1 MTGETIKSPLQIKYE
16 VGKTQ
21 NELSALLR
29 NWKQKKNASLAKLLG
44 FRSELKELDAVLAET
59 EKGYR
64 AYCRLLNPLSGLANT
79 DPDRLTTALTA
90 LEQLHPAL
98 ASCVTNMLQEAAGLT
113 NDTDGTE
120 TWRVLRAREVHKA
133 ASEHIQRKTRDVYA
147 AMKEEKEQVEA
158 YAVRL
163 KNIIEEKNKQFQL
176 QSKTY
181 GIGL

>member
-1 MTGETIKSPLQIKYE
+1 MAAETIKSPLQIKYE
-16 VGKTQ
+16 IGKTR

-29 NWKQKKNASLAKLLG
+29 NWKQKKSASLAKLLS

-64 AYCRLLNPLSGLANT
+64 AYCRLLNPLSDLVHA
-79 DPDRLTTALTA
+79 DPDRLTGALTE
-90 LEQLHPAL
+90 LEKLHPAL
-98 ASCVTNMLQEAAGLT
+98 ASCVTHMLQEAAGLT
-113 NDTDGTE
+113 NDNGGTE
-120 TWRVLRAREVHKA
+120 TGRVLRAREAHKT
-133 ASEHIQRKTRDVYA
+133 ASEHIQRKTREVYA
-147 AMKEEKEQVEA
+147 AMKEEKENVEA

-163 KNIIEEKNKQFQL
+163 TNIIEEKNKQFQL